1 MDKDALICGIFMV
14 IIVGIFIGA
23 IVYEEHSKLE
33 CTTKALEHNV
43 SVNDTILMCGL
54 R

>member
-1 MDKDALICGIFMV
+1 MDKDALIGGIFMV

-43 SVNDTILMCGL
+43 SVNDTILLCGL

>member
-1 MDKDALICGIFMV
+1 MDKDTLIGGIFMV

-23 IVYEEHSKLE
+23 IVYEEHRQLE
-33 CTTKALEHNV
+33 CTTKALEHNL
-43 SVNDTILMCGL
+43 SVNDTILLCGL